1 MDNSDL
7 PDWPRM
13 PHHRERGAGGAPSW
27 AGRRYHG
34 AGAIVVV
41 AVVVARLADVLPE
54 GPAVA
59 AFVQICHK
67 GPDRAGAPEE
77 NR

>member
-13 PHHRERGAGGAPSW
+13 PHHRERGAGGAPSR

>member
-1 MDNSDL
+1 MRVRL
-7 PDWPRM
+7 ETYAFAEVGRG
-13 PHHRERGAGGAPSW
+13 RGAGGAPLW
-27 AGRRYHG
+27 AGRRCHG

-41 AVVVARLADVLPE
+41 VAVAARLAVALPE

-67 GPDRAGAPEE
+67 GADRAGAPEE

>member
-13 PHHRERGAGGAPSW
+13 PHHRERG

-59 AFVQICHK
+59 QVVQICHK
-67 GPDRAGAPEE
+67 GADRAGAPEE